1 MRFNR
6 LDILRYGALTDRTL
20 DFRAGAR
27 LHVIYGPNEAG
38 KSSALSAISDLLFG
52 FPTAAEQS
60 FLHEPTSLRVGAS
73 IAARDGTTLAF
84 RRRRGRKNTLLAPDD
99 KEAPLAEDALAPFL
113 GNLSRDVFERAF
125 GLDSLRLRQG
135 ATAMLRSGGEIG
147 SLLFSAASGLTGLSS
162 LRQSLEGEADGIY
175 AQRRSKDRSFYQAL
189 DRHDEARKA
198 ERDNELKSGDWKKLL
213 AEAAELE
220 AELARLQDQRRQ
232 TRQALDRLQ
241 KLKTLQPLL
250 AEIDGER
257 AALEELADLTAIPDG
272 FADRLEQGLNDK
284 RAAEEE
290 LRRARQL
297 AARTG
302 EELSMIRIDEALLQ
316 ISDDI
321 TQLFADTGNYRSQR
335 QDLPRVDQELAVYE
349 ATLAQLGR
357 RLGFA
362 DATQLEKR
370 QPSDADRVRLSELVE
385 EGRRLLL
392 QGQGNA
398 EQLDNESRQL
408 AALEKDGP
416 AGRLIDPRPYIDQL
430 EALAGDLASL
440 TRLDALETQISRLE
454 TDLREAAAR
463 LRPPVADIDALFAAP
478 LPDNAEIAAHR
489 ETIDAARA
497 GIREASDKVRG
508 YDEQLVEI
516 EQALADAERT
526 GPIVTRE
533 QIAGAREA
541 RDTQWRLIREGLTD
555 GGPSP
560 DGKTI
565 ATFTTSLAEA
575 DRLADAA
582 LSDADR
588 VSRHADNR
596 LRQARLLQE
605 REAAAKRLRQREE
618 VLAKAL
624 AGFAALFDASGVS
637 ALDPAAMLEW
647 RRGVEVLF
655 RERRA
660 LRDLLDE
667 RNEAALA
674 ETRVSPALTDIADA
688 TGYKSG
694 RLPPGA
700 MAEGL
705 RKHLRLLSERW
716 SESRMREG
724 EIASARDRLTRLG
737 EQQQDIEQRQA
748 GWRDA
753 FGKAVPLLGLPAAD
767 ATLEMAS
774 VALKAWTELPDVLAE
789 HDNRQRRVSGMRR
802 DMADFERR
810 LATLAATAGYEL
822 DHLPPDAAVEA
833 LHARVSAVHGEQ
845 KKHDRLEEER
855 QRAEAQATRCGE
867 ALATVAAALAGL
879 TADLPDDTDLPSLL
893 SRLRDRARLNAR
905 LAESRDRLRQQAEGD
920 GEEAIR
926 AELAGFERVAAGLE
940 IERLSDEDQR
950 QFTAHGALMARL
962 AENQRQR
969 SALETGVSAEYA
981 VFEKL
986 SAEQEAKDLA
996 RQWVVLKL
1004 AAQMLA
1010 SSMEAYREQQADP
1023 VITRA
1028 GELFSLLTGHGF
1040 TRLVEEHDDADT
1052 LQLLAERSSGERVP
1066 LGGLSEGTG
1075 DQLYLALRL
1084 AFLEDYSAR
1093 NEPAPLIVDDIFQ
1106 TFDDERASAGL
1117 KALAGTAERF
1127 QTILFTH
1134 EMSVVEIARREI
1146 GKDLDLIQ
1154 L

>member
-20 DFRAGAR
+20 DFRTGAR

-60 FLHEPTSLRVGAS
+60 FLHEPTTLRVGAS
-73 IAARDGTTLAF
+73 IATRDGTTLAF

-99 KEAPLAEDALAPFL
+99 KETPLAEDALAPFL

-147 SLLFSAASGLTGLSS
+147 SLLFSAASGLTGLSR
-162 LRQSLEGEADGIY
+162 LRQSLDGEADGIY

-189 DRHDEARKA
+189 DRHDEARKV

-220 AELARLQDQRRQ
+220 AELERLQDQRRQ

-250 AEIDGER
+250 AEIDAER
-257 AALEELADLTAIPDG
+257 AALDDLADLTAIPDS

-290 LRRARQL
+290 LRRAQQL

-302 EELSMIRIDEALLQ
+302 EELSLIRIDETVLQ

-335 QDLPRVDQELAVYE
+335 QDLPRVDQELAGYE
-349 ATLAQLGR
+349 ATLAQLSR

-362 DATQLEKR
+362 DTAQLEKQ

-398 EQLDNESRQL
+398 EQLDSERRQL
-408 AALEKDGP
+408 TSLEKDGS
-416 AGRLIDPRPYIDQL
+416 AGRLIDPRPYVDQL
-430 EALAGDLASL
+430 EALTGDLASL
-440 TRLDALETQISRLE
+440 ARLDGLETQISRIE
-454 TDLREAAAR
+454 TDLRETASR
-463 LRPPVADIDALFAAP
+463 LRPSIVDIDALFAAP
-478 LPDNAEIAAHR
+478 LPDSAEIVAHR
-489 ETIDAARA
+489 ETIDAARTSV
-497 GIREASDKVRG
+497 REASDKVRG
-508 YDEQLVEI
+508 YDEQLADI
-516 EQALADAERT
+516 EQALVDAERT

-533 QIAGAREA
+533 QITGAREA
-541 RDTQWRLIREGLTD
+541 RDAQWRSIRDGLTD
-555 GGPSP
+555 GGPAP
-560 DGKTI
+560 DGKAI
-565 ATFTTSLAEA
+565 ASFATSLADA
-575 DRLADAA
+575 DRLADVA

-605 REAAAKRLRQREE
+605 REAAAKRLQQREE
-618 VLAKAL
+618 TSTKAL
-624 AGFAALFDASGVS
+624 AAFAALFDASGVS

-647 RRGVEVLF
+647 RRGIEALF

-667 RNEAALA
+667 RSEAALA
-674 ETRVSPALTDIADA
+674 ETRVSPGLKDIAEA

-716 SESRMREG
+716 SESRTREG
-724 EIASARDRLTRLG
+724 EIGAARDRLTRLG
-737 EQQQDIEQRQA
+737 EQQQDIEHRQA
-748 GWRDA
+748 IWRDA
-753 FGKAVPLLGLPAAD
+753 FGKAVLLLGLSAD
-767 ATLEMAS
+767 ATLEMAAA
-774 VALKAWTELPDVLAE
+774 ALKAWTELPDVLAE
-789 HDNRQRRVSGMRR
+789 HDNRQRRVGGMRR

-810 LATLAATAGYEL
+810 LATLAATAGYEV
-822 DHLPPDAAVEA
+822 DHLPPDAAAEA
-833 LHARVSAVHGEQ
+833 LHARVSAVRGEQ

-855 QRAEAQATRCGE
+855 QRAEAQATQCGE
-867 ALATVAAALAGL
+867 ALATVMASLADMA
-879 TADLPDDTDLPSLL
+879 ADLPEDTDLFALL
-893 SRLRDRARLNAR
+893 SRLRDRARLQAR
-905 LAESRDRLRQQAEGD
+905 LTESRDRLRQQAEGD
-920 GEEAIR
+920 GEDVIR
-926 AELAGFERVAAGLE
+926 AELIGFERVAAGLE
-940 IERLSDEDQR
+940 IERLSAEDQR
-950 QFTAHGALMARL
+950 QFTENGALVARL

-1040 TRLVEEHDDADT
+1040 TRLVEEHDDTDT
-1052 LQLLAERSSGERVP
+1052 LQLLAERFGGERVP
-1066 LGGLSEGTG
+1066 LAGLSEGTG

-1084 AFLEDYSAR
+1084 AFLEDYSSR

-1134 EMSVVEIARREI
+1134 EMSVVEIAKREI
-1146 GKDLDLIQ
+1146 GGDLDLIQ

>member
-20 DFRAGAR
+20 DFRTGAR

-60 FLHEPTSLRVGAS
+60 FLHEPTTLRVGAS
-73 IAARDGTTLAF
+73 IATRDGATLAF

-99 KEAPLAEDALAPFL
+99 KETPLAEDALAPFL

-147 SLLFSAASGLTGLSS
+147 SLLFSAASGLTGLSR

-220 AELARLQDQRRQ
+220 AELERLQDQRRQ

-241 KLKTLQPLL
+241 TLKTLQPLL

-257 AALEELADLTAIPDG
+257 AALDDLADLTAIPDS
-272 FADRLEQGLNDK
+272 FADRLERGLNDK
-284 RAAEEE
+284 RTAEEE
-290 LRRARQL
+290 LHRAQQL
-297 AARTG
+297 ATRTG
-302 EELSMIRIDEALLQ
+302 EELSMIRIDETVLQ
-316 ISDDI
+316 LADDI

-335 QDLPRVDQELAVYE
+335 QDLPRVDQELAGYE

-362 DATQLEKR
+362 DVSQLEKQ

-392 QGQGNA
+392 QAQGNTD
-398 EQLDNESRQL
+398 QLDSERRQL
-408 AALEKDGP
+408 ASLEKDGS
-416 AGRLIDPRPYIDQL
+416 AGRLINPRPFSDQL
-430 EALAGDLASL
+430 EALGDDLASL
-440 TRLDALETQISRLE
+440 ARLDGLETQISRIE
-454 TDLREAAAR
+454 ADLREAAAR
-463 LRPPVADIDALFAAP
+463 LRPPVADIDALFATP
-478 LPDNAEIAAHR
+478 LPDGAEIAAHR

-497 GIREASDKVRG
+497 GAREASDKLRG
-508 YDEQLVEI
+508 YDEQLAEI

-526 GPIVTRE
+526 GTIVTRE

-541 RDTQWRLIREGLTD
+541 RDAQWQSIRDGLTD
-555 GGPSP
+555 AGPAP
-560 DGKTI
+560 DGKAI
-565 ATFTTSLAEA
+565 ATFATSLAEA

-605 REAAAKRLRQREE
+605 REAAAKRLQQREE
-618 VLAKAL
+618 ALAKVL
-624 AGFAALFDASGVS
+624 AGFSALFDASGVS

-647 RRGVEVLF
+647 RRGVEALF

-660 LRDLLDE
+660 LRDLLDQ
-667 RNEAALA
+667 RNEASLA
-674 ETRVSPALTDIADA
+674 ETRVSPALKDIAEA
-688 TGYKSG
+688 TSYKSG
-694 RLPPGA
+694 RLPPNA

-716 SESRMREG
+716 SESRTREG
-724 EIASARDRLTRLG
+724 EIGAARDRLTRLG
-737 EQQQDIEQRQA
+737 EQQQDIERRQA
-748 GWRDA
+748 VWRDA
-753 FGKAVPLLGLPAAD
+753 FGKAVLSLGLSAD
-767 ATLEMAS
+767 ATLEMAAA
-774 VALKAWTELPDVLAE
+774 ALKAWTELPDVLAE

-810 LATLAATAGYEL
+810 LATLAATAGYEV
-822 DHLPPDAAVEA
+822 DHLPPDAAAEA
-833 LHARVSAVHGEQ
+833 LHARVSAVRGEQ

-855 QRAEAQATRCGE
+855 QRAEAQAAHCGE
-867 ALATVAAALAGL
+867 ALATVTAALADL
-879 TADLPDDTDLPSLL
+879 TADLPEDTDLPALL
-893 SRLRDRARLNAR
+893 SRLRDRARLHAR
-905 LAESRDRLRQQAEGD
+905 LAESRDRLRQQSEGD
-920 GEEAIR
+920 GEEVIR
-926 AELAGFERVAAGLE
+926 AELVGFERVAAGLE
-940 IERLSDEDQR
+940 IERLSAEDQR
-950 QFTAHGALMARL
+950 QFSANGALAARL

-1040 TRLVEEHDDADT
+1040 TRLVEEHDDSDT
-1052 LQLLAERSSGERVP
+1052 LQLLAERSGGERVP
-1066 LGGLSEGTG
+1066 LAGLSEGTG

-1134 EMSVVEIARREI
+1134 EMSVVEIAKREI
-1146 GKDLDLIQ
+1146 GGDLDLIR

>member
-20 DFRAGAR
+20 DFRTGAR

-60 FLHEPTSLRVGAS
+60 FLHEPTTLRVGAS
-73 IAARDGTTLAF
+73 IATRDGTTLDF

-99 KEAPLAEDALAPFL
+99 KETPLAEDALAPFL

-147 SLLFSAASGLTGLSS
+147 SLLFSAASGLTGLSR

-220 AELARLQDQRRQ
+220 AELERLQDQRRQ

-250 AEIDGER
+250 AEIDAER
-257 AALEELADLTAIPDG
+257 AALDDLADLTAIPDS

-290 LRRARQL
+290 LRRAQQL

-302 EELSMIRIDEALLQ
+302 EELSLIRIDETVLQ

-335 QDLPRVDQELAVYE
+335 QDLPRVDQELAGYE
-349 ATLAQLGR
+349 ATLTQLGR

-362 DATQLEKR
+362 DASQLEKQ

-392 QGQGNA
+392 QVQGNA
-398 EQLDNESRQL
+398 EQLDSERRQL
-408 AALEKDGP
+408 TSLEKDGS
-416 AGRLIDPRPYIDQL
+416 AGRLIDPRPYVDQL
-430 EALAGDLASL
+430 EALTGDLASL
-440 TRLDALETQISRLE
+440 ARLDGLETQISRIE
-454 TDLREAAAR
+454 TDLREAASR

-478 LPDNAEIAAHR
+478 LPDSAEIAAHR

-497 GIREASDKVRG
+497 GLREASDKMRG
-508 YDEQLVEI
+508 YDEQLADI

-533 QIAGAREA
+533 QITGARET
-541 RDTQWRLIREGLTD
+541 RDAQWRSIRDGLTD
-555 GGPSP
+555 GGPAP
-560 DGKTI
+560 DGKAI
-565 ATFTTSLAEA
+565 ASFATNLADA

-596 LRQARLLQE
+596 LRQVRLLQE
-605 REAAAKRLRQREE
+605 REAAAKRLQQREE
-618 VLAKAL
+618 ASTKAL
-624 AGFAALFDASGVS
+624 AAFAALFDASGVS

-647 RRGVEVLF
+647 RRGVEALF

-674 ETRVSPALTDIADA
+674 ETRVSPALKDIAEA

-716 SESRMREG
+716 SESRTREG
-724 EIASARDRLTRLG
+724 EIGAARDRLMRLG
-737 EQQQDIEQRQA
+737 EQQQDIERRQA
-748 GWRDA
+748 LWRDA
-753 FGKAVPLLGLPAAD
+753 FGKAVLLLGLSAD
-767 ATLEMAS
+767 ATLEMAAA
-774 VALKAWTELPDVLAE
+774 ALKAWTELPDVLAE

-810 LATLAATAGYEL
+810 LATLAATAGYEM
-822 DHLPPDAAVEA
+822 DHLPPDAAAEA
-833 LHARVSAVHGEQ
+833 LHARVSAVRGEQ
-845 KKHDRLEEER
+845 KKYDRLEEER
-855 QRAEAQATRCGE
+855 QRAEAQSAHCGE
-867 ALATVAAALAGL
+867 ALATVTAALVDMA
-879 TADLPDDTDLPSLL
+879 ADLPEDTDLPALL
-893 SRLRDRARLNAR
+893 SRLRDRARLHTR
-905 LAESRDRLRQQAEGD
+905 LTESRDRLRQQSEGD
-920 GEEAIR
+920 GEETIR
-926 AELAGFERVAAGLE
+926 TELAGFERVAAGLE
-940 IERLSDEDQR
+940 IERLSAEDQR
-950 QFTAHGALMARL
+950 QFTENGALVARL

-1040 TRLVEEHDDADT
+1040 TRLVEEHDAADT
-1052 LQLLAERSSGERVP
+1052 LQLLAERSGGERVP
-1066 LGGLSEGTG
+1066 LAGLSEGTG

-1084 AFLEDYSAR
+1084 AFLEDYSSR

-1134 EMSVVEIARREI
+1134 EMSVVEIAKREI
-1146 GKDLDLIQ
+1146 GGDLDLIQ

>member
-20 DFRAGAR
+20 DFRTGAR

-60 FLHEPTSLRVGAS
+60 FLHEPTTLRVGAS
-73 IAARDGTTLAF
+73 IATRDGATLAF

-99 KEAPLAEDALAPFL
+99 KETPLAEDALAPFL

-147 SLLFSAASGLTGLSS
+147 SLLFSAASGLTGLSR

-220 AELARLQDQRRQ
+220 AELERLQDQRRQ

-241 KLKTLQPLL
+241 TLKTLQPLL

-257 AALEELADLTAIPDG
+257 AALDDLADLTAIPDS
-272 FADRLEQGLNDK
+272 FADRLERGLNDK
-284 RAAEEE
+284 RTAEEE
-290 LRRARQL
+290 LHRAQQL
-297 AARTG
+297 ATRTG
-302 EELSMIRIDEALLQ
+302 EELSMIRIDETVLQ
-316 ISDDI
+316 LADDI

-335 QDLPRVDQELAVYE
+335 QDLPRVDQELAGYE

-362 DATQLEKR
+362 DVSQLEKQ

-392 QGQGNA
+392 QAQGNTD
-398 EQLDNESRQL
+398 QLDSERRQL
-408 AALEKDGP
+408 ASLEKDGS
-416 AGRLIDPRPYIDQL
+416 AGRLINPRPFSDQL
-430 EALAGDLASL
+430 EALGDDLASL
-440 TRLDALETQISRLE
+440 ARLDGLETQISRIE
-454 TDLREAAAR
+454 ADLREAAAR
-463 LRPPVADIDALFAAP
+463 LRPPVADIDALFATP
-478 LPDNAEIAAHR
+478 LPDGAEIAAHR

-497 GIREASDKVRG
+497 GAREASDKLRG
-508 YDEQLVEI
+508 YDEQLAEI

-526 GPIVTRE
+526 GTIVTRE

-541 RDTQWRLIREGLTD
+541 RDAQWQSIRDGLTD
-555 GGPSP
+555 AGPAP
-560 DGKTI
+560 DGKAI
-565 ATFTTSLAEA
+565 ATFATSLAEA

-605 REAAAKRLRQREE
+605 REAAAKRLQQREE
-618 VLAKAL
+618 ALAKVL
-624 AGFAALFDASGVS
+624 AGFSALFDASGVS

-647 RRGVEVLF
+647 RRGVEALF

-660 LRDLLDE
+660 LRDLLDQ
-667 RNEAALA
+667 RNEASLA
-674 ETRVSPALTDIADA
+674 ETRVSPALKDIAEA
-688 TGYKSG
+688 TSYKSG
-694 RLPPGA
+694 RLPPNA

-716 SESRMREG
+716 SESRTREG
-724 EIASARDRLTRLG
+724 EIGAARDRLTRLG
-737 EQQQDIEQRQA
+737 EQQQDIERRQA
-748 GWRDA
+748 VWRDA
-753 FGKAVPLLGLPAAD
+753 FGKAVLSLGLSAD
-767 ATLEMAS
+767 ATLEMAAA
-774 VALKAWTELPDVLAE
+774 ALKAWTELPDVLAE

-810 LATLAATAGYEL
+810 LATLAATAGYEV
-822 DHLPPDAAVEA
+822 DHLPPDAAAEA
-833 LHARVSAVHGEQ
+833 LHARVSAVRGEQ

-855 QRAEAQATRCGE
+855 QRAEAQAAHCGE
-867 ALATVAAALAGL
+867 ALATVTAALADL
-879 TADLPDDTDLPSLL
+879 TADLPEDTDLPALL
-893 SRLRDRARLNAR
+893 SRLRDRARLHAR
-905 LAESRDRLRQQAEGD
+905 LAESRDRLRQQSEGD
-920 GEEAIR
+920 GEEVIR
-926 AELAGFERVAAGLE
+926 AELVGFERVAAGLE
-940 IERLSDEDQR
+940 IERLSAEDQR
-950 QFTAHGALMARL
+950 QFSANGALAARL

-1052 LQLLAERSSGERVP
+1052 LQLLAERSGGERVP
-1066 LGGLSEGTG
+1066 LAGLSEGTG

-1134 EMSVVEIARREI
+1134 EMSVVEIAKREI
-1146 GKDLDLIQ
+1146 GGDLDLIR

>member
-20 DFRAGAR
+20 DFRTGAR

-60 FLHEPTSLRVGAS
+60 FLHEPTTLRVGAS
-73 IAARDGTTLAF
+73 IATRDGATLAF

-99 KEAPLAEDALAPFL
+99 KETPLAEDALAPFL

-147 SLLFSAASGLTGLSS
+147 SLLFSAASGLTGLSR

-220 AELARLQDQRRQ
+220 AELERLQDQRRQ

-241 KLKTLQPLL
+241 TLKTLQPLL

-257 AALEELADLTAIPDG
+257 AALDDLADLTAIPDS
-272 FADRLEQGLNDK
+272 FADRLERGLNDK
-284 RAAEEE
+284 RTAEEE
-290 LRRARQL
+290 LHRAQQL
-297 AARTG
+297 ATRTG
-302 EELSMIRIDEALLQ
+302 EELSMIRIDETVLQ
-316 ISDDI
+316 LADDI

-335 QDLPRVDQELAVYE
+335 QDLPRVDQELAGYE

-362 DATQLEKR
+362 DVSQLEKQ

-392 QGQGNA
+392 QAQGNTD
-398 EQLDNESRQL
+398 QLDSERRQL
-408 AALEKDGP
+408 ASLEKDGS
-416 AGRLIDPRPYIDQL
+416 AGRLINPRPFSDQL
-430 EALAGDLASL
+430 EALGDDLASL
-440 TRLDALETQISRLE
+440 ARLDGLETQISRIE
-454 TDLREAAAR
+454 ADLREAAAR
-463 LRPPVADIDALFAAP
+463 LRPPVADIDALFATP
-478 LPDNAEIAAHR
+478 LPDGAEIAAHR

-497 GIREASDKVRG
+497 GAREASDKLRG
-508 YDEQLVEI
+508 YDEQLAEI

-526 GPIVTRE
+526 GTIVTRE

-541 RDTQWRLIREGLTD
+541 RDAQWQSIRDGLTD
-555 GGPSP
+555 AGPAP
-560 DGKTI
+560 DGKAI
-565 ATFTTSLAEA
+565 ATFATSLAEA

-605 REAAAKRLRQREE
+605 REAAAKRLQQREE
-618 VLAKAL
+618 ALAKVL
-624 AGFAALFDASGVS
+624 AGFSALFDASGVS

-647 RRGVEVLF
+647 RRGVEALF

-660 LRDLLDE
+660 LRDLLDQ
-667 RNEAALA
+667 RNEASLA
-674 ETRVSPALTDIADA
+674 ETRVSPALKDIAEA
-688 TGYKSG
+688 TSYKSG
-694 RLPPGA
+694 RLPPNA

-716 SESRMREG
+716 SESRTREG
-724 EIASARDRLTRLG
+724 EIGAARDRLTRLG
-737 EQQQDIEQRQA
+737 EQQQDIERRQA
-748 GWRDA
+748 VWRDA
-753 FGKAVPLLGLPAAD
+753 FGKAVLSLGLSAD
-767 ATLEMAS
+767 ATLEMAAA
-774 VALKAWTELPDVLAE
+774 ALKAWTELPDVLAE

-810 LATLAATAGYEL
+810 LATLAATAGYEV
-822 DHLPPDAAVEA
+822 DHLPPDAAAEA
-833 LHARVSAVHGEQ
+833 LHARVSAVRGEQ

-855 QRAEAQATRCGE
+855 QRAEAQAAHCGE
-867 ALATVAAALAGL
+867 ALATVTAALADL
-879 TADLPDDTDLPSLL
+879 TADLPEDTDLPALL
-893 SRLRDRARLNAR
+893 SRLRDRARLHAR
-905 LAESRDRLRQQAEGD
+905 LAESRDRLRQQSEGD
-920 GEEAIR
+920 GEEVIR
-926 AELAGFERVAAGLE
+926 AELVGFERVAAGLE
-940 IERLSDEDQR
+940 IERLSAEDQR
-950 QFTAHGALMARL
+950 QFSANGALAARL

-1028 GELFSLLTGHGF
+1028 GELFLLLTGHGF

-1052 LQLLAERSSGERVP
+1052 LQLLAERSGGERVP
-1066 LGGLSEGTG
+1066 LAGLSEGTG

-1134 EMSVVEIARREI
+1134 EMSVVEIAKREI
-1146 GKDLDLIQ
+1146 GGDLDLIR

>member
-20 DFRAGAR
+20 DFRPGAR

-52 FPTAAEQS
+52 FPSAAEQS
-60 FLHEPTSLRVGAS
+60 FLHEPTTLRVGAS
-73 IAARDGTTLAF
+73 IATRDGAILDF

-99 KEAPLAEDALAPFL
+99 KETPLAEDALAPFL

-147 SLLFSAASGLTGLSS
+147 SLLFSAASGLIGLSR

-220 AELARLQDQRRQ
+220 AELERLQDQRRQ

-250 AEIDGER
+250 AEIDSER
-257 AALEELADLTAIPDG
+257 TALEDLADLSAISDS
-272 FADRLEQGLNDK
+272 FADQLEQGLNDK
-284 RAAEEE
+284 RAAEDE
-290 LRRARQL
+290 LRRAQQL

-302 EELSMIRIDEALLQ
+302 EELSLIRIDDTVLQ

-335 QDLPRVDQELAVYE
+335 QDLPRVDQELAGYD
-349 ATLAQLGR
+349 ATLVQLAR
-357 RLGFA
+357 RLGFT
-362 DATQLEKR
+362 DATQLEKQ

-385 EGRRLLL
+385 EGRWLLL
-392 QGQGNA
+392 QSQGNA
-398 EQLDNESRQL
+398 EQVDSERRQL
-408 AALEKDGP
+408 VALEKDGS

-440 TRLDALETQISRLE
+440 TRLDGLETQISRTE

-463 LRPPVADIDALFAAP
+463 LRPPVADIDALFATP
-478 LPDNAEIAAHR
+478 LPDSAEIVAHR

-497 GIREASDKVRG
+497 GLREASDKLRT
-508 YDEQLVEI
+508 YDEQLAEI

-533 QIAGAREA
+533 QIVGAREA
-541 RDTQWRLIREGLTD
+541 RDGRWQSIRERLTD
-555 GGPSP
+555 AGPAP
-560 DGKTI
+560 DSKMI
-565 ATFTTSLAEA
+565 ATFTASLAEA
-575 DRLADAA
+575 DQLADAA

-596 LRQARLLQE
+596 LRQARLLLE
-605 REAAAKRLRQREE
+605 REAAAKRLQEREE
-618 VLAKAL
+618 TSAKAL
-624 AGFAALFDASGVS
+624 AAFAALFDASGVS
-637 ALDPAAMLEW
+637 AVDPAAMLEW
-647 RRGVEVLF
+647 RRGVETLF

-660 LRDLLDE
+660 LRDLLDQ

-674 ETRVSPALTDIADA
+674 ETRVSPALRDIAEA

-716 SESRMREG
+716 NESRTREG
-724 EIASARDRLTRLG
+724 EIGAARDRLTRLG
-737 EQQQDIEQRQA
+737 EQQQDIERRQA
-748 GWRDA
+748 TWRDA
-753 FGKAVPLLGLPAAD
+753 FGKAVLSLGLSAD

-774 VALKAWTELPDVLAE
+774 IALKAWTELPDVLAE

-810 LATLAATAGYEL
+810 LATLAATASLEL
-822 DHLPPDAAVEA
+822 DHLPPDAAAEA
-833 LHARVSAVHGEQ
+833 LHVRVSAVRDEQ
-845 KKHDRLEEER
+845 KKYDRLEEER
-855 QRAEAQATRCGE
+855 QRAEAQAAHCGE
-867 ALATVAAALAGL
+867 ALATVTAVLADL
-879 TADLPDDTDLPSLL
+879 TADLPGDADLFALL
-893 SRLRDRARLNAR
+893 SRLRDRARLHAR

-926 AELAGFERVAAGLE
+926 AELNGFERVAAGLE
-940 IERLSDEDQR
+940 IERLSAEDQR
-950 QFTAHGALMARL
+950 QFTANGALAARL

-1004 AAQMLA
+1004 AGQMLA

-1052 LQLLAERSSGERVP
+1052 LQLLAERSGGERVP
-1066 LGGLSEGTG
+1066 LAGLSEGTG

-1117 KALAGTAERF
+1117 KALAGTAARF

-1134 EMSVVEIARREI
+1134 EMSVVEIAKREI
-1146 GKDLDLIQ
+1146 GKDLDLIR

>member
-20 DFRAGAR
+20 DFRAGAK

-52 FPTAAEQS
+52 FPVAAEQS
-60 FLHEPTSLRVGAS
+60 FLHEPTSLRVS
-73 IAARDGTTLAF
+73 AAIGSRDGATLAF

-99 KEAPLAEDALAPFL
+99 KETPLAEDALAPFL

-147 SLLFSAASGLTGLSS
+147 SLLFSAASGLTGLSR

-175 AQRRSKDRSFYQAL
+175 AARRSKDRSFYQAL
-189 DRHDEARKA
+189 DRHDDARKA

-220 AELARLQDQRRQ
+220 TELERLQDQRRQ

-241 KLKTLQPLL
+241 RLKTLQPLL
-250 AEIDGER
+250 AEIDGEM
-257 AALEELADLTAIPDG
+257 AALDRLADLTAIPDS
-272 FADRLEQGLNDK
+272 FADRLEQSLSDK
-284 RAAEEE
+284 RTAEDE

-297 AARTG
+297 ATRTS
-302 EELSMIRIDEALLQ
+302 EELSLIQIDETLLQ

-321 TQLFADTGNYRSQR
+321 TQLFAETGNYRSQR
-335 QDLPRVDQELAVYE
+335 HDLPRVDQELAGYD
-349 ATLAQLGR
+349 AALAQLAR

-362 DATQLEKR
+362 DVAELDKR
-370 QPSDADRVRLSELVE
+370 QPSDADHARLSDLVE

-392 QGQGNA
+392 RAQGIA
-398 EQLDNESRQL
+398 EQVDSERRQL
-408 AALEKDGP
+408 AALEKDSL
-416 AGRLIDPRPYIDQL
+416 AGRLLDPRPYIDQL
-430 EALAGDLASL
+430 EALAGDLSAL
-440 TRLDALETQISRLE
+440 ARLDGLETQIRRVE

-463 LRPPVADIDALFAAP
+463 LRPPVADIEALFTAP
-478 LPDNAEIAAHR
+478 LPDGAEIAAHR
-489 ETIDAARA
+489 ETIDTAR
-497 GIREASDKVRG
+497 GSLREASDKVRA
-508 YDEQLVEI
+508 YDEQLAEI
-516 EQALADAERT
+516 EQALEDAERT
-526 GPIVTRE
+526 GPIVTPER
-533 QIAGAREA
+533 IADAREA
-541 RDTQWRLIREGLTD
+541 RNALWRSIRDGLAD
-555 GGPSP
+555 GGLPP

-565 ATFTTSLAEA
+565 ATFTTSLVEA
-575 DRLADAA
+575 DRLVDAA

-596 LRQARLLQE
+596 LRQARLRQE

-618 VLAKAL
+618 TLAKAL
-624 AGFAALFDASGVS
+624 ATFAGLFEPCRIT

-647 RRGVEVLF
+647 RRGVEGLF
-655 RERRA
+655 RERRV

-674 ETRVSPALTDIADA
+674 EARVSPALKDIADV
-688 TGYKSG
+688 TGYRSG
-694 RLPPGA
+694 RLPAGA

-716 SESRMREG
+716 SESRTREG
-724 EIASARDRLTRLG
+724 EIVSARDRLTRLG
-737 EQQQDIEQRQA
+737 EQQQDIERRQA

-753 FGKAVPLLGLPAAD
+753 FGKAVLLLGLPAD
-767 ATLEMAS
+767 ATLEMAT

-789 HDNRQRRVSGMRR
+789 HDNRQGRVSGMRR

-810 LATLAATAGYEL
+810 LGTLTATAGYEL
-822 DHLPPDAAVEA
+822 DHLPPDAAAEA
-833 LHARVSAVHGEQ
+833 LHARVNAARGEQ
-845 KKHDRLEEER
+845 KKRDRLDEER
-855 QRAEAQATRCGE
+855 QQAEAQAIRCSE
-867 ALATVAAALAGL
+867 ALATVMADLARLTAGL
-879 TADLPDDTDLPSLL
+879 PEDVDLPALL
-893 SRLRDRARLNAR
+893 SRLRERARLNTR
-905 LAESRDRLRQQAEGD
+905 LMESRDRFRQQANGD
-920 GEEAIR
+920 SEDETR
-926 AELAGFERVAAGLE
+926 AQLAGFERVAAELE
-940 IERLSDEDQR
+940 IERLTAEDLR
-950 QFTAHGALMARL
+950 QFTVHGELMARL
-962 AENQRQR
+962 SENQRQR
-969 SALETGVSAEYA
+969 RALETGVSAEYA

-1004 AAQMLA
+1004 AARILA
-1010 SSMEAYREQQADP
+1010 SSMEAYREHQADP

-1028 GELFSLLTGHGF
+1028 GDLFSLLTGHRF
-1040 TRLVEEHDDADT
+1040 ARLVEEHDEKDI
-1052 LQLLAERSSGERVP
+1052 LQLLAERSGGERVP
-1066 LGGLSEGTG
+1066 LEGLSEGTG

-1084 AFLEDYSAR
+1084 AFLEDYSSR

-1106 TFDDERASAGL
+1106 TFDDDRASAGL

-1134 EMSVVEIARREI
+1134 EMSLVEIAKREI
-1146 GKDLDLIQ
+1146 GKDLDLIH

>member
-20 DFRAGAR
+20 DFRTGAR

-60 FLHEPTSLRVGAS
+60 FLHEPTTLRVGAS
-73 IAARDGTTLAF
+73 IATRDGATLAF

-99 KEAPLAEDALAPFL
+99 KETPLAEDALAPFL

-147 SLLFSAASGLTGLSS
+147 SLLFSAASGLTGLSR

-220 AELARLQDQRRQ
+220 AELERLQDQRRQ

-241 KLKTLQPLL
+241 TLKTLQPLL

-257 AALEELADLTAIPDG
+257 AALDDLADLTAIPDS
-272 FADRLEQGLNDK
+272 FADRLERGLNDK
-284 RAAEEE
+284 RTAEEE
-290 LRRARQL
+290 LHRAQQL
-297 AARTG
+297 ATRTG
-302 EELSMIRIDEALLQ
+302 EELSMIRIDETVLQ
-316 ISDDI
+316 LADDI

-335 QDLPRVDQELAVYE
+335 QDLPRVDQELAGYE

-362 DATQLEKR
+362 DVSQLEKQ

-392 QGQGNA
+392 QAQGNTD
-398 EQLDNESRQL
+398 QLDSERRQL
-408 AALEKDGP
+408 ASLEKDGS
-416 AGRLIDPRPYIDQL
+416 AGRLINPRPFSDQL
-430 EALAGDLASL
+430 EALGDDLASL
-440 TRLDALETQISRLE
+440 ARLDGLETQISRIE
-454 TDLREAAAR
+454 ADLREAAAR
-463 LRPPVADIDALFAAP
+463 LRPPVADIDALFATP
-478 LPDNAEIAAHR
+478 LPDGAEIAAHR

-497 GIREASDKVRG
+497 GAREASDKLRG
-508 YDEQLVEI
+508 YDEQLAEI

-526 GPIVTRE
+526 GTIVTRE

-541 RDTQWRLIREGLTD
+541 RDAQWQSIRDGLTD
-555 GGPSP
+555 AGPAP
-560 DGKTI
+560 DGKAI
-565 ATFTTSLAEA
+565 ATFATSLAEA

-605 REAAAKRLRQREE
+605 REAAAKRLQQRVEA
-618 VLAKAL
+618 LAKVL
-624 AGFAALFDASGVS
+624 AGFSALFDASGVS

-647 RRGVEVLF
+647 RRGVEALF

-660 LRDLLDE
+660 LRDLLDQ
-667 RNEAALA
+667 RNEASLA
-674 ETRVSPALTDIADA
+674 ETRVSPALKDIAEA
-688 TGYKSG
+688 TSYKSG
-694 RLPPGA
+694 RLPPNA

-716 SESRMREG
+716 SESRTREG
-724 EIASARDRLTRLG
+724 EIGAARDRLTRLG
-737 EQQQDIEQRQA
+737 EQQQDIERRQA
-748 GWRDA
+748 VWRDA
-753 FGKAVPLLGLPAAD
+753 FGKAVLSLGLSAD
-767 ATLEMAS
+767 ATLEMAAA
-774 VALKAWTELPDVLAE
+774 ALKAWTELPDVLAE

-810 LATLAATAGYEL
+810 LATLAATAGYEV
-822 DHLPPDAAVEA
+822 DHLPPDAAAEA
-833 LHARVSAVHGEQ
+833 LHARVSAVRGEQ

-855 QRAEAQATRCGE
+855 QRAEAQAAHCGE
-867 ALATVAAALAGL
+867 ALATVTAALADL
-879 TADLPDDTDLPSLL
+879 TADLPEDTDLPALL
-893 SRLRDRARLNAR
+893 SRLRDRARLHAR
-905 LAESRDRLRQQAEGD
+905 LAESRDRLRQQSEGD
-920 GEEAIR
+920 GEEVIR
-926 AELAGFERVAAGLE
+926 AELVGFERVAAGLE
-940 IERLSDEDQR
+940 IERLSAEDQR
-950 QFTAHGALMARL
+950 QFSANGALAARL

-1052 LQLLAERSSGERVP
+1052 LQLLAERSGGERVP
-1066 LGGLSEGTG
+1066 LAGLSEGTG

-1134 EMSVVEIARREI
+1134 EMSVVEIAKREI
-1146 GKDLDLIQ
+1146 GGDLDLIR

>member
-1 MRFNR
+1 
-6 LDILRYGALTDRTL
+6 
-20 DFRAGAR
+20 
-27 LHVIYGPNEAG
+27 IYGPNEAG

-60 FLHEPTSLRVGAS
+60 FLHEPTALRVGAS
-73 IAARDGTTLAF
+73 IATRNGTTLDF
-84 RRRRGRKNTLLAPDD
+84 RRRRGRKNTLLMPDG
-99 KEAPLAEDALAPFL
+99 KETPLAEDALAPFL

-147 SLLFSAASGLTGLSS
+147 SLLFSAASGLTGLSR

-220 AELARLQDQRRQ
+220 AELERLQDQRHQ

-250 AEIDGER
+250 AEIDGEK
-257 AALEELADLTAIPDG
+257 AALEDLADLSAIPDS
-272 FADRLEQGLNDK
+272 FADRLERGLNDR

-290 LRRARQL
+290 LRRAQQL

-302 EELSMIRIDEALLQ
+302 EELSMIRIDDTVLQ

-335 QDLPRVDQELAVYE
+335 QDLPRVDQELAGYD

-362 DATQLEKR
+362 DFAHLEKQ
-370 QPSDADRVRLSELVE
+370 QPSDAERVRLSELVE

-392 QGQGNA
+392 QAQGNA
-398 EQLDNESRQL
+398 EQLDSESRRL
-408 AALEKDGP
+408 ATLEKDGS
-416 AGRLIDPRPYIDQL
+416 AGRLVDPRPFSDQL

-440 TRLDALETQISRLE
+440 ARLDGLETQISRTE
-454 TDLREAAAR
+454 TDIREAAAR

-478 LPDNAEIAAHR
+478 LPDSAEIVAHR

-497 GIREASDKVRG
+497 GLREASDKLRT
-508 YDEQLVEI
+508 YDEQLAEI

-533 QIAGAREA
+533 QIVGAREA
-541 RDTQWRLIREGLTD
+541 RDAQWRSIRDGLTD
-555 GGPSP
+555 AGPAP
-560 DGKTI
+560 DGKMI
-565 ATFTTSLAEA
+565 ATFTASLAEA
-575 DRLADAA
+575 DHLADAA

-605 REAAAKRLRQREE
+605 REAAAKRLQEREE
-618 VLAKAL
+618 TSAKAQ
-624 AGFAALFDASGVS
+624 AAFAALFDASGVS
-637 ALDPAAMLEW
+637 AVDPAAMLEW
-647 RRGVEVLF
+647 RRGVETLF

-660 LRDLLDE
+660 LRDLLDQ

-674 ETRVSPALTDIADA
+674 ETRVSPALKDIAEA

-700 MAEGL
+700 MAEGV

-716 SESRMREG
+716 NESRTREG
-724 EIASARDRLTRLG
+724 EIGAARDRLTRLG
-737 EQQQDIEQRQA
+737 EQQQDIERRQA
-748 GWRDA
+748 AWRNA
-753 FGKAVPLLGLPAAD
+753 FGKAVLSLGLSAD
-767 ATLEMAS
+767 ATLEMAAA
-774 VALKAWTELPDVLAE
+774 ALKAWTELPDVLAE
-789 HDNRQRRVSGMRR
+789 HANRQRRVGGMRR

-810 LATLAATAGYEL
+810 LATLAATAGLEL
-822 DHLPPDAAVEA
+822 DHLPPDAAAEA
-833 LHARVSAVHGEQ
+833 LHARVSAVRGEQ
-845 KKHDRLEEER
+845 KKQDRLEEER
-855 QRAEAQATRCGE
+855 QRADAQAAHCSE
-867 ALATVAAALAGL
+867 ALATVTAVL
-879 TADLPDDTDLPSLL
+879 ADLTSDLPKDTDLSALF
-893 SRLRDRARLNAR
+893 SRLRDRARLHAR
-905 LAESRDRLRQQAEGD
+905 LAESRDRLRQQSEGD

-926 AELAGFERVAAGLE
+926 AELDGFERVAAGLE
-940 IERLSDEDQR
+940 IERLSAEDQR
-950 QFTAHGALMARL
+950 QFITHGELMARL
-962 AENQRQR
+962 RENQLQR
-969 SALETGVSAEYA
+969 SALETGANAEYA

-1052 LQLLAERSSGERVP
+1052 LQLLAERAGGERVP
-1066 LGGLSEGTG
+1066 LAGLSEGTG

-1106 TFDDERASAGL
+1106 TFDDERVSAGL

-1134 EMSVVEIARREI
+1134 EMSVVEIAEREI
-1146 GKDLDLIQ
+1146 GKGLDLIQ

>member
-20 DFRAGAR
+20 DFRTGAR

-60 FLHEPTSLRVGAS
+60 FLHEPTTLRVGAS
-73 IAARDGTTLAF
+73 IATRDGATLAF

-99 KEAPLAEDALAPFL
+99 KETPLAEDALAPFL

-147 SLLFSAASGLTGLSS
+147 SLLFSAASGLTGLSR

-213 AEAAELE
+213 AEAAEIE
-220 AELARLQDQRRQ
+220 AELERLQDERHQ

-250 AEIDGER
+250 AEIDAER
-257 AALEELADLTAIPDG
+257 AALEDLADLAAIPDS
-272 FADRLEQGLNDK
+272 FADRLERGLNDK
-284 RAAEEE
+284 RTAEEE
-290 LRRARQL
+290 LHRAQQL
-297 AARTG
+297 ATRTG
-302 EELSMIRIDEALLQ
+302 EELSMIRIDETVLQ
-316 ISDDI
+316 LADDI

-335 QDLPRVDQELAVYE
+335 QDLPRVDQELAGYE

-362 DATQLEKR
+362 DVSQLENQ

-385 EGRRLLL
+385 EGRRLLQ

-398 EQLDNESRQL
+398 EQLDSERRQL
-408 AALEKDGP
+408 ASLEKDGS
-416 AGRLIDPRPYIDQL
+416 AGRLIDPRPYTDQL
-430 EALAGDLASL
+430 EALASDLASL
-440 TRLDALETQISRLE
+440 ARLDGLETQISRIV
-454 TDLREAAAR
+454 TDLREAAGR
-463 LRPPVADIDALFAAP
+463 LRPAVADIDALFATS
-478 LPDNAEIAAHR
+478 LPDGAEIAAHR

-497 GIREASDKVRG
+497 GVREASDKLRG
-508 YDEQLVEI
+508 YEEQLAEI
-516 EQALADAERT
+516 EQALADAERI

-541 RDTQWRLIREGLTD
+541 RDVQWRSIRDGLTD
-555 GGPSP
+555 AGQSP
-560 DGKTI
+560 DGKAI
-565 ATFTTSLAEA
+565 AAFAATLAEA

-605 REAAAKRLRQREE
+605 CEEAAKRLQQREE
-618 VLAKAL
+618 ASAKAL
-624 AGFAALFDASGVS
+624 AAFAALFDASGVS

-647 RRGVEVLF
+647 RRGIEALF

-660 LRDLLDE
+660 LRDLQDE
-667 RNEAALA
+667 RSEASLA
-674 ETRVSPALTDIADA
+674 ETRVSPALKDIADA

-705 RKHLRLLSERW
+705 RKHLRLLSEHW
-716 SESRMREG
+716 SESRTREG
-724 EIASARDRLTRLG
+724 EIGAARDRLTRLS
-737 EQQQDIEQRQA
+737 EQQQVIERRQA
-748 GWRDA
+748 VWRDA
-753 FGKAVPLLGLPAAD
+753 FGKAVLSLGLSAD
-767 ATLEMAS
+767 ATLEMAAA
-774 VALKAWTELPDVLAE
+774 ALKAWTELPDVLAE

-810 LATLAATAGYEL
+810 LATLAATAGYEV
-822 DHLPPDAAVEA
+822 DHLPPDAAAEA
-833 LHARVSAVHGEQ
+833 LHARVSAVRGEQ

-855 QRAEAQATRCGE
+855 QRAEAQAAHCGE
-867 ALATVAAALAGL
+867 ALATVTAALADL
-879 TADLPDDTDLPSLL
+879 TADLPEDTDLPALL
-893 SRLRDRARLNAR
+893 SRLRDRARLHAR
-905 LAESRDRLRQQAEGD
+905 LAESRDRLRQQSEGD
-920 GEEAIR
+920 GEEVIR
-926 AELAGFERVAAGLE
+926 AELVGFERVAAGLE
-940 IERLSDEDQR
+940 IERLSAEDQR
-950 QFTAHGALMARL
+950 QFSANGALAARL

-1052 LQLLAERSSGERVP
+1052 LQLLAERSGGERVP
-1066 LGGLSEGTG
+1066 LAGLSEGTG

-1134 EMSVVEIARREI
+1134 EMSVVEIAKREI
-1146 GKDLDLIQ
+1146 GGGLDLIR

>member
-20 DFRAGAR
+20 DFRPGAR

-60 FLHEPTSLRVGAS
+60 FLHEPTTLRVGAS
-73 IAARDGTTLAF
+73 IATRDGTTLDF
-84 RRRRGRKNTLLAPDD
+84 RRRRGRKNTLLTPDD
-99 KEAPLAEDALAPFL
+99 KETPLAEDALASFL

-147 SLLFSAASGLTGLSS
+147 SLLFSAASGLTGLSR

-220 AELARLQDQRRQ
+220 AELERLQDQRHQ

-257 AALEELADLTAIPDG
+257 AALEGLADLTAIPDS
-272 FADRLEQGLNDK
+272 FADRLERGLNDK

-290 LRRARQL
+290 LRRAQQL

-302 EELSMIRIDEALLQ
+302 EELSLIRIDDTVLQ

-335 QDLPRVDQELAVYE
+335 QDLPRVDQELAGYE
-349 ATLAQLGR
+349 ATLAQLSR

-362 DATQLEKR
+362 DAAELEKQ
-370 QPSDADRVRLSELVE
+370 QPSDADRVHLSELVE

-392 QGQGNA
+392 QSQGNV
-398 EQLDNESRQL
+398 EQLDSERRQL
-408 AALEKDGP
+408 AALEKDGS
-416 AGRLIDPRPYIDQL
+416 AGRLIDTRPYIDQL

-440 TRLDALETQISRLE
+440 ARLDGLETQISRIE
-454 TDLREAAAR
+454 TDIREAAAR
-463 LRPPVADIDALFAAP
+463 LRPPVADIDALFATP
-478 LPDNAEIAAHR
+478 LPDSAEIVAHR
-489 ETIDAARA
+489 ETVDAARA
-497 GIREASDKVRG
+497 GLGEASDKLRG
-508 YDEQLVEI
+508 YDEQLAEI

-533 QIAGAREA
+533 QIVGAREA
-541 RDTQWRLIREGLTD
+541 RDAQWQSIRDGLTNA
-555 GGPSP
+555 GPSP
-560 DGKTI
+560 DGKMI
-565 ATFTTSLAEA
+565 ATFAASLAEA
-575 DRLADAA
+575 DQLADTA

-605 REAAAKRLRQREE
+605 REVAAKRLQERKETS
-618 VLAKAL
+618 AKAL
-624 AGFAALFDASGVS
+624 AAFAALFAASGVS
-637 ALDPAAMLEW
+637 VLDPAAMLEW
-647 RRGVEVLF
+647 RRGLETLF

-660 LRDLLDE
+660 LRDLQDE
-667 RNEAALA
+667 RNEAALT
-674 ETRVSPALTDIADA
+674 ETRVAPALKDIADA

-700 MAEGL
+700 MADGL

-716 SESRMREG
+716 NESRMREG
-724 EIASARDRLTRLG
+724 EIGAARDRLTRLG
-737 EQQQDIEQRQA
+737 EQQQDIERRQA
-748 GWRDA
+748 AWRDA
-753 FGKAVPLLGLPAAD
+753 FSKAVLWLGLSAD
-767 ATLEMAS
+767 ATLEMAA

-810 LATLAATAGYEL
+810 LATLAATAGLEL
-822 DHLPPDAAVEA
+822 DHLPPDAAAEA
-833 LHARVSAVHGEQ
+833 LHARVSAVRGEQ

-855 QRAEAQATRCGE
+855 QRAEAQVAHCGE
-867 ALATVAAALAGL
+867 VLTMVTAALADL
-879 TADLPDDTDLPSLL
+879 TADLPEDSDLSVLL
-893 SRLRDRARLNAR
+893 SHLRDRARLHAR
-905 LAESRDRLRQQAEGD
+905 LAESRERLRQQSEGD

-926 AELAGFERVAAGLE
+926 AELDGFERVAAGLE
-940 IERLSDEDQR
+940 IERLSAEDQR
-950 QFTAHGALMARL
+950 QFTMHGEFMARL
-962 AENQRQR
+962 RENQRQR

-1004 AAQMLA
+1004 AGQMLA

-1040 TRLVEEHDDADT
+1040 TRLVEEHDDADA
-1052 LQLLAERSSGERVP
+1052 LQLLAERSGGERVP
-1066 LGGLSEGTG
+1066 LAGLSEGTG

-1134 EMSVVEIARREI
+1134 EMSVVEIAEREI
-1146 GKDLDLIQ
+1146 GKDLDLIR